1 MKDRLALALRLMGV
15 LAVPATPGCLFPQNA
30 IPTPGGTVLQA
41 TRDPAQYRSAL
52 PRDVQGIPGRG
63 ETSGHACRTMLS
75 WPSNPPTPF
84 IGSAAAA
91 SLLPWPSFDV
101 EWGNE
106 GYAKATEQAV
116 KAAGGGILY
125 DVRADLH
132 TTAILGI
139 LRFECVE
146 IHALVARQ

>member
-1 MKDRLALALRLMGV
+1 VTDRFALALPGFVV
-15 LAVPATPGCLFPQNA
+15 LLLPAAAGCLMPQNA
-30 IPTPGGTVLQA
+30 VPVPGTVLQA

-52 PRDVQGIPGRG
+52 PRDVQGIPAHG
-63 ETSGHACRTMLS
+63 ETRGQACRTMLS

-84 IGSAAAA
+84 LGSATAA

-116 KAAGGGILY
+116 KAAGGGVLY

-132 TTAILGI
+132 TTAVLGI

-146 IHALVARQ
+146 IHALVAR

>member
-1 MKDRLALALRLMGV
+1 MTGRLAAALLV
-15 LAVPATPGCLFPQNA
+15 LVAPATAGCLLPQN
-30 IPTPGGTVLQA
+30 IPGPGGTILQA
-41 TRDPAQYRSAL
+41 TRDPAQYKSAL
-52 PRDVQGIPGRG
+52 PRDVQGMATQGEARG
-63 ETSGHACRTMLS
+63 KACRTMLS

-84 IGSAAAA
+84 LGSAGAA

-101 EWGNE
+101 EWGNA

-116 KAAGGGILY
+116 SEAGGGILY

-132 TTAILGI
+132 TTAVLGI

-146 IHALVARQ
+146 VHAMIARSSP

>member
-1 MKDRLALALRLMGV
+1 VTGRLALSMVV
-15 LAVPATPGCLFPQNA
+15 LLATAGCLVPQNTLPA
-30 IPTPGGTVLQA
+30 PSGTILQA

-52 PRDVQGIPGRG
+52 PRDTQGMATHG
-63 ETSGHACRTMLS
+63 ETRGQACRTMLS

-84 IGSAAAA
+84 LGSASAA

-116 KAAGGGILY
+116 KAAGGGVLY
-125 DVRADLH
+125 DVRADVH
-132 TTAILGI
+132 TTAVLGI

-146 IHALVARQ
+146 IHALVAR